1 MKKILNEKSDK
12 LFRKLVQEEFGK
24 VYSQKVIYIVF
35 FLIFFT
41 NILINVDHGSLP
53 GCSNQIKKDL
63 DMSDFQFGVIGAVV
77 FGGLTF
83 GSVFA
88 TAIYQKSNWI
98 KPTLVLSILL
108 NGLALF
114 AFTLTDSFYLDTFL
128 RILIGFF

>member
-77 FGGLTF
+77 FVGWPF

-88 TAIYQKSNWI
+88 TAIYHRSNWI
-98 KPTLVLSILL
+98 TPPLVLSILL